1 MAGGLDFSHGVLYYR
16 KQSKDRPITAFRT
29 ATALEEKGCNLM
41 KRWIALLLAA
51 ACLFALCACGEDA
64 AQEPTPA
71 NENPTPASQ
80 GGDDAPETTD
90 SAVSTGDVETDLAW
104 AVGRALCPGF
114 DSLMD
119 RGKYTVDGKECRLY
133 YYVTDGR
140 FAGEVCIAPDGS
152 VYLDREGT
160 LNWQIVTPDGNGN
173 YLTQP
178 LNPNAPQITQ
188 SPSGGD
194 DDDEAQATPREDQEV
209 TYTPDPGIQHITPSN
224 TGYVWPVSGYAVI
237 TYAYGAGVSDD
248 HRHEGIDIAG
258 SGIEGAP
265 VLAIYDGYVNY
276 IQEDDDGYGLY
287 VTIAH
292 ENSDLTFSLYAQ
304 LQDVTVSSGDHVSAG
319 DVIGHVGQSGSA
331 TGPHLHLG
339 VFSGWDWSSHFDP
352 MDLFPGVSV
361 IYD

>member
-1 MAGGLDFSHGVLYYR
+1 
-16 KQSKDRPITAFRT
+16 
-29 ATALEEKGCNLM
+29 M

-80 GGDDAPETTD
+80 GGDDAPETTNSD
-90 SAVSTGDVETDLAW
+90 VSTGDAETDLAW

-188 SPSGGD
+188 SPSGN
-194 DDDEAQATPREDQEV
+194 DDDEPETTEREDQEV
-209 TYTPDPGIQHITPSN
+209 TYTPDPGIEHITPSN

-237 TYAYGAGVSDD
+237 TYAYGAGTSDD
-248 HRHEGIDIAG
+248 HRHEGMDIAG

-276 IQEDDDGYGLY
+276 IQEDDGGYGLY

-292 ENSDLTFSLYAQ
+292 ENSDLTFSMYAQ

-339 VFSGWDWSSHFDP
+339 VYRDWDWSSHFDP

-361 IYD
+361 IYG